1 MKLYAISK
9 LVIYTFTPRYNVASK
24 AFLKAKYSVLC
35 KEFQRSLKFHFSQW
49 KIHLSQLI
57 FIDKYLKFKEIE
69 YFIRHINF
77 KMWLSLFYANF
88 LYYQQWNSN
97 WDIAFF
103 NSSLD
108 LKLGFLNVGFRLYFK
123 FFPYSQKDWKL
134 GFVNITLVGLLNF
147 FEFMKEMDYWD
158 FWMLT

>member
-1 MKLYAISK
+1 MQRI
-9 LVIYTFTPRYNVASK
+9 P
-24 AFLKAKYSVLC
+24 
-35 KEFQRSLKFHFSQW
+35 KEFEIPFFPMENSSFATHFHWQVLKIQG
-49 KIHLSQLI
+49 
-57 FIDKYLKFKEIE
+57 IE
-69 YFIRHINF
+69 YFIRYINF